1 MQCHTPADK
10 LSSLD
15 SSVREGN
22 LRPPLMSYQLAPF
35 LPHLLPFIL
44 LKEHF
49 EAVLACQL
57 DPDLIQCWATSVKPL
72 PVKVSP
78 IEVLRPNQ
86 IEVLRL
92 IQIVLL
98 NRVDQRLLSALSV
111 SCSRKTSWGKYG
123 TFNALTKFV
132 PLKILMISLNK

>member
-15 SSVREGN
+15 SSVREVD

-35 LPHLLPFIL
+35 LPHSLPFIL

-49 EAVLACQL
+49 EIASACQL
-57 DPDLIQCWATSVKPL
+57 DPDPIQCWATSVKPL

-86 IEVLRL
+86 IQNLRL

-98 NRVDQRLLSALSV
+98 NRVDHRLLSALSV
-111 SCSRKTSWGKYG
+111 SCSRKTSWVNYG
-123 TFNALTKFV
+123 TFNRCLDQICYFEN
-132 PLKILMISLNK
+132 INHFY

>member
-1 MQCHTPADK
+1 MTTEHCSVQCHTPADK
-10 LSSLD
+10 LSS
-15 SSVREGN
+15 SVREGD
-22 LRPPLMSYQLAPF
+22 LCPILMSYQLAPF
-35 LPHLLPFIL
+35 LPHSLPFIL

-49 EAVLACQL
+49 EAVSACQL
-57 DPDLIQCWATSVKPL
+57 DPDPIQCWATSVKPL

-98 NRVDQRLLSALSV
+98 NRVDQRLLSALF
-111 SCSRKTSWGKYG
+111 G
-123 TFNALTKFV
+123 FV
-132 PLKILMISLNK
+132 LQEDKLGQIWHIQLLP

>member
-10 LSSLD
+10 LSSLE
-15 SSVREGN
+15 SSVREVD

-98 NRVDQRLLSALSV
+98 NRVDQRLLSALF
-111 SCSRKTSWGKYG
+111 G
-123 TFNALTKFV
+123 FV
-132 PLKILMISLNK
+132 LQEDKLGQIWHIQSLP